1 MSLLTDKDYAEWRES
16 YSKYGMMNEAMARA
30 AFKAAEATVIAKLA
44 TVSVEPH
51 EYVWEPDGT
60 FNIGQER
67 CLSPKTGPC
76 HGWNIYP
83 VYTATAIAAA
93 RAQAL
98 EEAAKR
104 MEGPNNNHGAVI
116 RALIGCKDD

>member
-1 MSLLTDKDYAEWRES
+1 MSLLTDQEIHAADPAPHERFDQERIDF
-16 YSKYGMMNEAMARA
+16 ARA
-30 AFKAAEATVIAKLA
+30 IEAAVIARLA
-44 TVSVEPH
+44 TVSVGPH

-93 RAQAL
+93 RVQVYQELATEFDGL
-98 EEAAKR
+98 YTMGGDDVGEA
-104 MEGPNNNHGAVI
+104 I
-116 RALIGCKDD
+116 RSLLHT